1 MKQPLQHLPD
11 DSDQGSNPC
20 DEPIIEATLDGE
32 ELYPDEFIIEILD
45 KQFLYV
51 PSATF
56 QPGINNYTL
65 PGSGSDVFAWADDT
79 GNPRAVLTICDGPP
93 VDGESFT
100 ILVHPAWRRRGL
112 ARKLYLEAASFYD
125 SFDFGENP
133 LYTTDGAAWAMAMLK
148 VDVDK
153 AEP

>member
-1 MKQPLQHLPD
+1 VTKLQLLHD
-11 DSDQGSNPC
+11 DFDEGSNPG

-32 ELYPDEFIIEILD
+32 ELYPDEFIIEILA

-51 PSATF
+51 PSATLH
-56 QPGINNYTL
+56 PGINNYSL
-65 PGSGSDVFAWADDT
+65 PGDGSDVFCWADDT
-79 GNPRAVLTICDGPP
+79 GTPRAVLTICDGPP

-125 SFDFGENP
+125 SFDFDEKP
-133 LYTTDGAAWAMAMLK
+133 LYTADGAAWAMAMMK
-148 VDVDK
+148 VDVDEVK
-153 AEP
+153 P